1 MTGGAPW
8 GREEASHSITSSARA
23 SSVGGTSKPSA
34 LAVYPLDLLCQRE
47 PIASDL
53 LIRASY
59 GRVAGLRRA
68 VIGGE
73 RSLSVI
79 VGSR

>member
-1 MTGGAPW
+1 MLRSRCSP
-8 GREEASHSITSSARA
+8 
-23 SSVGGTSKPSA
+23 

-59 GRVAGLRRA
+59 VRIAGLRRA
-68 VIGGE
+68 TIGGALFVGNRQLVLTCE
-73 RSLSVI
+73 NFLPAELPPELPPNGSL
-79 VGSR
+79 